1 MKAEETRIR
10 LATEATALTQA
21 LTAAQEVITRQT
33 TTINS
38 LEQSLVD
45 VQRNSVIA
53 AEKHQVE
60 LNRLQNEVQAS
71 NQQCAM
77 MSETM
82 SQHIMKIEEQSAV
95 ADTHKDD
102 LLMQIGS
109 LKQRLSDSEHHRV
122 DLQKVCH
129 HCRCICHKS
138 LYNPH

>member
-1 MKAEETRIR
+1 M
-10 LATEATALTQA
+10 TEATALTQA
-21 LTAAQEVITRQT
+21 LTAAKEVITRQT
-33 TTINS
+33 TTINA

-45 VQRNSVIA
+45 AQRNSVVA

-60 LNRLQNEVQAS
+60 LDRLQSEVQAS

-122 DLQKVCH
+122 DLQKVCRRRH
-129 HCRCICHKS
+129 TPLIPML
-138 LYNPH
+138 LYNPHL

>member
-1 MKAEETRIR
+1 MA
-10 LATEATALTQA
+10 EATALTQA
-21 LTAAQEVITRQT
+21 LTAAKGVITRQT
-33 TTINS
+33 TTINA

-45 VQRNSVIA
+45 AQRNSVVA

-60 LNRLQNEVQAS
+60 LDRLQSEVQAS

-109 LKQRLSDSEHHRV
+109 LKQRLSDSEHHRM

-129 HCRCICHKS
+129 RRHTSLIPTL
-138 LYNPH
+138 LYNLHL